1 MSPSSGG
8 DTGDRPREYC
18 GVFGIFGD
26 EHAAEKTYLGLY
38 ALQHRGQESAGIAA
52 SDGHHVTA
60 HKGMGLVSQVF
71 TADVMGRFT
80 GRSAIGHNRYST
92 TGSSSLVNAQPIVID
107 FKRGPLAAAHN
118 GNLVNAAEI
127 RARMEE
133 EGSIFQTTTDSEIV
147 LHLVARSKHE
157 DLADMILE
165 ALAQTVGAYC
175 FVFLSR
181 DRLIAARDPY
191 GWRPLCLGR
200 LGDAYVVASES
211 CALDIVGAK
220 YMRSIDPGEMVAIN
234 WGGLKSYRL
243 PEAPR
248 RAFCIFEYIYF
259 ARPDSWIFGQK
270 TDKIRRALGWQL
282 AEEHPASADIVIAVP
297 DSANTA
303 AIGYAESSGIRFEIG
318 LIRNHYVGRTFISP
332 HQHERDLNVRMKFNP
347 VTGVLKGK
355 RVVVVED
362 SIVRATTL
370 RNLVRLIRTAEPVEV
385 HVRVSSPP
393 IRWPCFYGIDMSTRS
408 ELIAASHS
416 VEDIREFI
424 GADSLEYLSVEGMLR
439 VVPTPGDMCTSCFT
453 GDYPTP
459 VPAHFEKEQFS
470 ADRSPRATSPPAKS
484 CRAGP
489 GKREGKP

>member
-1 MSPSSGG
+1 MTHGAALNFIERRTRLNPEG
-8 DTGDRPREYC
+8 DGDMGRDRPREAC

-26 EHAAEKTYLGLY
+26 ERAAEQTYLGLY
-38 ALQHRGQESAGIAA
+38 ALQHRGQESAGIAS
-52 SDGHHVTA
+52 SDGHRIA
-60 HKGMGLVSQVF
+60 CHKEMGLVSHVF
-71 TADVMGRFT
+71 TGDVMADLA

-92 TGSSSLVNAQPIVID
+92 TGSSHLVNAQPIVID

-118 GNLVNAAEI
+118 GNLVNAAPL
-127 RARMEE
+127 RARMED

-147 LHLVARSKHE
+147 LHLVARSKQ
-157 DLADMILE
+157 DDWADMIAE
-165 ALAQTVGAYC
+165 ALQQTVGAYC

-181 DRLIAARDPY
+181 DRLIAVRDPY

-200 LGDAYVVASES
+200 LGNAHVVASES
-211 CALDIVGAK
+211 CALDIVGAQ
-220 YMRSIDPGEMVAIN
+220 YLRSVEPGEMVVAD
-234 WGGLKSYRL
+234 WGGVKSRHL
-243 PEAPR
+243 APAPR
-248 RAFCIFEYIYF
+248 RAMCVFEYIYF

-270 TDKIRRALGWQL
+270 TDKVRRALGWHL

-332 HQHERDLNVRMKFNP
+332 DQHERDLNVRMKFNP
-347 VTGVLKGK
+347 VTGVVKGK

-362 SIVRATTL
+362 SIVRATTM
-370 RNLVRLIRTAEPVEV
+370 RNLVRLLRTAGPAEV

-408 ELIAASHS
+408 ELIAATHS
-416 VEDIREFI
+416 VEEIREFI
-424 GADSLEYLSVEGMLR
+424 GADSLEYLSVEGMLKA
-439 VVPTPGDMCTSCFT
+439 VPAPADMCTCCFT

-459 VPAHFEKEQFS
+459 VPEHFQKDQFA
-470 ADRSPRATSPPAKS
+470 ADRREAK
-484 CRAGP
+484 P
-489 GKREGKP
+489 

>member
-1 MSPSSGG
+1 MKARVGVG
-8 DTGDRPREYC
+8 EEGDRLREAC
-18 GVFGIFGD
+18 GVFGIFG
-26 EHAAEKTYLGLY
+26 HARAAEQVYLGLY
-38 ALQHRGQESAGIAA
+38 ALQHRGQESAGIAS
-52 SDGHHVTA
+52 SDGHRLA
-60 HKGMGLVSQVF
+60 CHKGMGLVSQVF
-71 TADVMGRFT
+71 TGDAMAGLA

-118 GNLVNAAEI
+118 GNLVNAGPL
-127 RARMEE
+127 RARMED

-157 DLADMILE
+157 DLADMIAE
-165 ALAQTVGAYC
+165 ALEQTVGAYC

-181 DRLIAARDPY
+181 DRLIAVRDPY

-211 CALDIVGAK
+211 CALDIVGAA
-220 YMRSIDPGEMVAIN
+220 YQRSVEPGEMAVIGR
-234 WGGLKSYRL
+234 GGLKSRPL
-243 PEAPR
+243 SAAPR
-248 RAFCIFEYIYF
+248 RALCIFEYIYF
-259 ARPDSWIFGQK
+259 ARPDSWVFGQK
-270 TDKIRRALGWQL
+270 ADKIRRALGWQL

-347 VTGVLKGK
+347 VTGVVKGK

-370 RNLVRLIRTAEPVEV
+370 RNLVRLLRSAGPAEV

-393 IRWPCFYGIDMSTRS
+393 IRWPCFYGIDMSTRE

-416 VEDIREFI
+416 VEEIREFI
-424 GADSLEYLSVEGMLR
+424 GANSLEYLSVEGMLK
-439 VVPTPGDMCTSCFT
+439 VVPTPADMCTCCFT

-459 VPAHFEKEQFS
+459 VPEHFTKDQFASDRPSRS
-470 ADRSPRATSPPAKS
+470 APAGTES
-484 CRAGP
+484 G
-489 GKREGKP
+489 GEGEARP